1 MSDSSDSEFEG
12 FPDASVDEGPVD
24 DVVPRQNVPDSDS
37 DISLGEDSSDEEGD
51 NGASVDDAGGDETF
65 SERLSNVNIPQ
76 FSEPTGPRHAL
87 LSGASELSFL
97 MLLFT
102 ADIILNIVDQ
112 TNRFA
117 AQCQADRA
125 VRDPSWYDTTI
136 EEMKAYLGMNILM
149 GIHVLPQIGNYWS
162 SDDYLGVHGI
172 MAVMSRS
179 RFKKIT
185 QYLHINDNT
194 TAVARGERGYDPLH
208 KIRPLLSATSNS
220 FARRYRPGRDLS
232 IDEAMVAFKGR
243 SFMKQYMPAKPV
255 KWGFKVWTVAE
266 AATGYV
272 CGYEIYTGRRAVPSQ
287 HGLGYDVVMQL
298 TEVYQYQR
306 RHLYFDNF
314 FSSVQLMRDLE
325 QCLTYACGTVRSNR
339 KGLPPAIKKPGR
351 MQRGESIKWQSG
363 NLVAVVWHD
372 NRDVRMLSTNTNPE
386 DGVVQRRVGREVLAV
401 PCPNS
406 VINYNAHMGGVDL
419 ADQKRSYY
427 GVGRESV
434 KFWRYLVWYILNT
447 AIINSYI
454 IYTQSLTRPLTHE
467 QYMMT
472 HLKYRLKIVKQ
483 LIAGFSSRKRAGR
496 KVMTAPVMQPSGM
509 IGHDLVK
516 MAKKLVC
523 RNCSQQ
529 SRKTQQGRGVATTW
543 KCKACDVPLCRDGC
557 LIEYHTRHSV

>member
-1 MSDSSDSEFEG
+1 
-12 FPDASVDEGPVD
+12 
-24 DVVPRQNVPDSDS
+24 
-37 DISLGEDSSDEEGD
+37 
-51 NGASVDDAGGDETF
+51 
-65 SERLSNVNIPQ
+65 
-76 FSEPTGPRHAL
+76 
-87 LSGASELSFL
+87 
-97 MLLFT
+97 
-102 ADIILNIVDQ
+102 
-112 TNRFA
+112 
-117 AQCQADRA
+117 
-125 VRDPSWYDTTI
+125 
-136 EEMKAYLGMNILM
+136 MKAYLGINVMM
-149 GIHVLPQIGNYWS
+149 GIHVLPQLDNYWS
-162 SDDYLGVHGI
+162 SDDYLGVRGI

-185 QYLHINDNT
+185 QYFHINDNT

-266 AATGYV
+266 ADTGYV
-272 CGYEIYTGRRAVPSQ
+272 SGYDIYTGRRAVPSQ

-314 FSSVQLMRDLE
+314 FSSVQLLRDLE
-325 QCLTYACGTVRSNR
+325 RRMTYACATVRSNR

-351 MQRGESIKWQSG
+351 MQRGESIKRQSG

-372 NRDVRMLSTNTNPE
+372 NRDVSMLSTNTNPE
-386 DGVVQRRVGREVLAV
+386 DGIVQRRVGREVLAV

-454 IYTQSLTRPLTHE
+454 IYTQSLARPLTHE
-467 QYMMT
+467 QHTMT
-472 HLKYRLKIVKQ
+472 HDDTPQDREATDRRLQQSKE
-483 LIAGFSSRKRAGR
+483 
-496 KVMTAPVMQPSGM
+496 SGSE
-509 IGHDLVK
+509 GHDCPGHTTVTPEWTWPSKDGEEAGMSQLQPAE
-516 MAKKLVC
+516 AKDGTRSEC
-523 RNCSQQ
+523 RY
-529 SRKTQQGRGVATTW
+529 
-543 KCKACDVPLCRDGC
+543 DVN
-557 LIEYHTRHSV
+557 V